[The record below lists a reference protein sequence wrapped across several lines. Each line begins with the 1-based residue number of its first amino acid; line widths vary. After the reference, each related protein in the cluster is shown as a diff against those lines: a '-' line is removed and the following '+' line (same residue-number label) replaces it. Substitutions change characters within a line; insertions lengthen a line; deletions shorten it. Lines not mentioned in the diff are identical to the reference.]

1 MRSSL
6 YAYILAHIFATS
18 LSTTTSNDT
27 PRFPK
32 KRRDTPYWPTTD
44 VPSKAA
50 DVLGIAYIQSPSGPN
65 EEVDFSRRVDDVKD
79 RLRKAITSLVEEME
93 YDGLGDETFD
103 ARVGLLFIKSL
114 EEVVRSCE
122 MDAYRSF

>member
-6 YAYILAHIFATS
+6 YAYILAHIFVTS
-18 LSTTTSNDT
+18 LSTSTGNET

-32 KRRDTPYWPTTD
+32 KRRDTPYWPSTD

-50 DVLGIAYIQSPSGPN
+50 DVLGMACFHSPN
-65 EEVDFSRRVDDVKD
+65 EDGDFSRRVEDVKE
-79 RLRKAITSLVEEME
+79 RLRKAIARLIEEMDSDSYRGMVE
-93 YDGLGDETFD
+93 GSEAAF
-103 ARVGLLFIKSL
+103 GLLFIKSL

-122 MDAYRSF
+122 MDAYWSF